1 MRGKS
6 AAAAPFSGAT
16 VQLAGSSGY
25 FICFLQLFA
34 AEKQQKPLRPVT
46 RAAAC
51 GPVGGVG
58 RLCGFPANLPR
69 RFPHPGRQLLLR
81 PRDTV
86 GDISPALNKRPNPA
100 IHIRSFSSAKGSMK
114 RTATFHLPFSSAFRR
129 RKAAKAAPACHAGG
143 CLRPGCGV
151 GRPYGFASKPSP
163 TLSAP
168 RPQASSSPS

>member
-34 AEKQQKPLRPVT
+34 AEKQQKPLRPIT

-51 GPVGGVG
+51 GPVAASGDHAG
-58 RLCGFPANLPR
+58 LPANRPR
-69 RFPHPGRQLLLR
+69 RFPPPGHKLLLL
-81 PRDTV
+81 PRDIV
-86 GDISPALNKRPNPA
+86 GRILFTSTHKRGQSQRPFFSIPPSFPHKVSLSP
-100 IHIRSFSSAKGSMK
+100 
-114 RTATFHLPFSSAFRR
+114 AFRR